1 MVTKK
6 KSRGLGRGLDALLG
20 SDSNALDQLSAEND
34 TAGLQQIQVIALQ
47 AGKYQPRSIMDD
59 TAIDALAESI
69 SQQGV
74 MQPLLVR
81 RLPGEQYQYEVIAGE
96 RRLRAAIKAGLGEVP
111 VIIKDVDDEQ
121 AAVMALIEN
130 IQREDLNP
138 MEEARGIRRLLDEFA
153 LTHDQIAGAI
163 GRSRSATSNILRLLN
178 LAAPVQELL
187 MQGALDMGHARA
199 LLPLQ
204 SAEQI
209 QAANLIVAKGLSVRQ
224 AEQLVTRGLHASPA
238 KAQRGQSPNQ
248 DVLRMQ
254 EQLADRLGSKVAL
267 KASNK
272 GTGQLTVHF
281 HDWEQFHGLLEK
293 LSLSDLIDKS

>member
-1 MVTKK
+1 MVIKK
-6 KSRGLGRGLDALLG
+6 KTKGLGRGLDALLG
-20 SDSNALDQLSAEND
+20 SDSNALDELSPEKD
-34 TAGLQQIQVIALQ
+34 TVGLQQIQVTALQ

-81 RLPGEQYQYEVIAGE
+81 RVQGAQYQYEVIAGE
-96 RRLRAAIKAGLGEVP
+96 RRLRAAIKAGLADVP

-187 MQGALDMGHARA
+187 MQGSLDMGHARA
-199 LLPLQ
+199 LLSLQ

-224 AEQLVTRGLHASPA
+224 TEQLVTKGLHTSGT
-238 KAQRGQSPNQ
+238 KAQRDQTPNQ

-293 LSLSDLIDKS
+293 LGLTDLIDKS